1 MKKNNNGEFLTY
13 FPDHCFRYLDRTGN
27 NRPPISSLEKRDD
40 LNLLGYDAYFT
51 PNGFADF
58 KNNPSAIKE
67 NCTSLNGFFV
77 DIDGRKE
84 WSEIEE
90 IMKRLVPTFV
100 LETFHGYHCHWL
112 LDEPIYKNEVTA
124 EEWEEAM
131 TRWENLEQAIVDN
144 LKGDNNAKDI
154 PRILRVPS
162 SYYWEKGSGD
172 KYKEGVKGVPKIIGK
187 WKKVSCR
194 YTMEQIEE
202 AFPSMKKE
210 LSFIETPLGERT
222 KKFADAER
230 KDFFNRVNNTYPLAE
245 RDSFLKLISAK
256 PETLPAG
263 AGRNNA
269 LLITASLM
277 KQSGWTQASALE
289 HLQSVGWHGMESE
302 RGGWNEIQNT
312 VNSAFSKGYTYSFKN
327 EIISH
332 NMTPEEQSRIQDA
345 FASAVKQRKELDKIR
360 FADYEKELLLRFPY
374 LRRNTIGILYNYENG
389 VYRPVNDLDLKSMIL
404 RSLDE
409 DMLVNYRT
417 NKNVSD
423 KISCL
428 LSIIPKLNITEDE
441 GKIVNV
447 ENGLLNIYTK
457 DLMPHTPNFV
467 SLIQYPVYY
476 DPEAK
481 CPNWESCVADWMKG
495 PEQEEKTRLIKQFCG
510 YILSSSMLYDRA
522 LFMVGDG
529 GNGKS
534 TFIDTIS
541 KVIGPEATSH
551 IDLDGLYGQFG
562 MAGLVGKRLN
572 IIEEVRGNY
581 YESNKLKKLISGET
595 VTIDIKYKEQFTFKP
610 QAKFVFA
617 VNEMPRV
624 DDVSTATERRICA
637 VTFLNNYRK
646 NPNPKLRARVGGLG
660 DEVSGILNWMIEG
673 AIDLK
678 ETDNFIVTDEQTT
691 MLNEYR
697 EENSSVEGF
706 IKECIVL
713 DPEGSIE
720 TPDMYSEYKKWC
732 QSEGGR
738 KTKAKITFT
747 KEVKAF
753 GAKDTRF
760 TFKPREHSNS
770 EAAFVGVKLNPFWVK
785 QSSAWRGTG
794 FDD

>member
-1 MKKNNNGEFLTY
+1 MKKDTTQMLDC
-13 FPDHCFRYLDRTGN
+13 FPDHCYRYLDRTGA
-27 NRPPISSLEKRDD
+27 NRPPVSSATRRDD
-40 LNLLGYDAYFT
+40 LNVLGYDSYFT

-58 KNNPSAIKE
+58 KDNPSAIKE

-77 DIDGRKE
+77 DIDGRKD
-84 WSEIEE
+84 WGEIEGIIAKLE
-90 IMKRLVPTFV
+90 PTFV
-100 LETFHGYHCHWL
+100 LETFHGYHLHWL
-112 LDEPIYKNEVTA
+112 LDEPIYKNEVTK

-131 TRWENLEQAIVDN
+131 ARWERLEQDIVDN

-154 PRILRVPS
+154 PRILRVPN
-162 SYYWEKGSGD
+162 SYYWEKGSGE
-172 KYKEGVKGVPKIIGK
+172 KYKEGTKGVFQIIGK
-187 WKKVSCR
+187 HKNIACR
-194 YTMEQIEE
+194 YSMDTLEE
-202 AFPSMKKE
+202 AFPPVKRE
-210 LSFIETPLGERT
+210 LSFSETPLGERT

-230 KDFFNRVNNTYPLAE
+230 KDFFNRVNAEYPLTE
-245 RDSFLKLISAK
+245 RDSFKKLISAL
-256 PETLPAG
+256 PETLPNG

-269 LLITASLM
+269 LLVTASLM
-277 KQSGWTQASALE
+277 KQAGWTQAKVLE
-289 HLQSVGWHGMESE
+289 HLQKTGWHGLEME

-312 VNSAFSKGYTYSFKN
+312 VSSAFARGYTFGFKN
-327 EIISH
+327 EIIAH
-332 NMTPEEQSRIQDA
+332 NMTPEEQGKIQDA

-360 FADYEKELLLRFPY
+360 FADYEKELLLRYPF
-374 LRRNTIGILYNYENG
+374 LRRNEIGTLYEYQDG
-389 VYRPVNDLDLKSMIL
+389 VYTPVNDLDLRSKIF

-409 DMLVNYRT
+409 DMLVNYKT

-428 LSIIPKLNITEDE
+428 LSILPKLNITEDD
-441 GKIVNV
+441 GKIINV
-447 ENGLLNIYTK
+447 QNGLLNIYTK
-457 DLMPHTPNFV
+457 ELLPHTPNFV
-467 SLIQYPVYY
+467 SLIQYPVVY

-481 CPNWESCVADWMKG
+481 CPNWEQCVDDWMKG
-495 PEQEEKTRLIKQFCG
+495 PEQEVKTRLVKQFCG
-510 YILSSSMLYDRA
+510 YTLSSSMLFDRA

-534 TFIDTIS
+534 TFIDTIA
-541 KVIGPEATSH
+541 KVIGDKATSH

-595 VTIDIKYKEQFTFKP
+595 VTIDMKYKEQFTFKP

-646 NPNPKLRARVGGLG
+646 NPNPQLRAKAGGLG
-660 DEVSGILNWMIEG
+660 DELSGILNWMIEG

-678 ETDNFIVTDEQTT
+678 ANGNFVVTEEQTR
-691 MLNEYR
+691 MLAEYR

-713 DPEGSIE
+713 APEESIE
-720 TPDMYSEYKKWC
+720 TPDLYLEYKKWC
-732 QSEGGR
+732 QSDGGR

-747 KEVKAF
+747 KEMKAY
-753 GAKDTRF
+753 GAKDDRF
-760 TFKPREHSNS
+760 TFAPRQYGAD
-770 EAAFVGVKLNPFWVK
+770 EAKFVGIKLSPHWTAQTRDKTWDN
-785 QSSAWRGTG
+785 TG
-794 FDD
+794 F

>member
-1 MKKNNNGEFLTY
+1 MKKDTTQMLEC
-13 FPDHCFRYLDRTGN
+13 FPDHCYRYLDRTGA
-27 NRPPISSLEKRDD
+27 NRTPVSSATRRDD
-40 LNLLGYDAYFT
+40 LNAIGYDSYFT
-51 PNGFADF
+51 PNGFANF
-58 KNNPSAIKE
+58 KDNPSAIKE
-67 NCTSLNGFFV
+67 NCTSLNSFFV

-84 WSEIEE
+84 WSEIEG
-90 IMKRLVPTFV
+90 IIKRLEPTFV

-112 LDEPIYKNEVTA
+112 LDEAIYKNEVTA
-124 EEWEEAM
+124 EEWALAM
-131 TRWENLEQAIVDN
+131 ARWERLEQNIVDN
-144 LKGDNNAKDI
+144 LKADNNAKDI
-154 PRILRVPS
+154 PRILRVPNS
-162 SYYWEKGSGD
+162 FYWEKGCGEL
-172 KYKEGVKGVPKIIGK
+172 YKKGTKDIFKITGK
-187 WKKVSCR
+187 WKNLACR
-194 YTMEQIEE
+194 YTMQTLEE
-202 AFPSMKKE
+202 AFPPTKRE

-230 KDFFNRVNNTYPLAE
+230 KDFFNRVNAEYPLTE
-245 RDSFLKLISAK
+245 RDSFNKLISAE
-256 PETLPAG
+256 PETIPAG

-269 LLITASLM
+269 LLVTASLM
-277 KQSGWTQASALE
+277 KQAGWTQTQALE
-289 HLQSVGWHGMESE
+289 HLQKTGWHGMEIE

-332 NMTPEEQSRIQDA
+332 NMTPDEQSKIQDA

-374 LRRNTIGILYNYENG
+374 LRRNEIGILYDYRKG
-389 VYRPVNDLDLKSMIL
+389 VYVPVSDLDLRSMIL

-417 NKNVSD
+417 TKNVND
-423 KISCL
+423 KIACL
-428 LSIIPKLNITEDE
+428 LSIIPKLNITEDD

-447 ENGLLNIYTK
+447 VNGLLNIYTK
-457 DLMPHTPNFV
+457 ELLPHTPNFV
-467 SLIQYPVYY
+467 SLIQYPVVYN
-476 DPEAK
+476 PEAK
-481 CPNWESCVADWMKG
+481 CPNWDKCVADWMKG
-495 PEQEEKTRLIKQFCG
+495 PEQEEKTRLVKQFCG

-541 KVIGPEATSH
+541 GVIGADATSH

-581 YESNKLKKLISGET
+581 YESNKLKKLISGER
-595 VTIDIKYKEQFTFKP
+595 VTIDMKYKEQFTFKP

-646 NPNPKLRARVGGLG
+646 NPNPKLRASVGGLG
-660 DEVSGILNWMIEG
+660 EEASGILNWMIEG

-678 ETDNFIVTDEQTT
+678 EKDNFIVTGEQTR

-713 DPEGSIE
+713 DPEQSIE
-720 TPDMYSEYKKWC
+720 TPDLYSEYKKWC
-732 QSEGGR
+732 ASDGGR

-747 KEVKAF
+747 KEMKAY
-753 GAKDTRF
+753 GAKEDRF
-760 TFKPREHSNS
+760 TFEPRRFGDA
-770 EAAFVGVKLNPFWVK
+770 EAKFVGMKLNPLWK
-785 QSSAWRGTG
+785 NQGTNSWG
-794 FDD
+794 DFK

>member
-1 MKKNNNGEFLTY
+1 MNKDNTQMLDC
-13 FPDHCFRYLDRTGN
+13 FPDHCYRYLDRTGA
-27 NRPPISSLEKRDD
+27 NRPPVSSATIRED
-40 LNLLGYDAYFT
+40 LSVLGYDSYFT

-58 KNNPSAIKE
+58 KTNPSAVKE

-84 WSEIEE
+84 WSEIEGIIKKLE
-90 IMKRLVPTFV
+90 PTFV

-112 LDEPIYKNEVTA
+112 LDEPIYKNEVTK

-131 TRWENLEQAIVDN
+131 ARWERLEQSIVDN

-154 PRILRVPS
+154 PRILRVPN

-172 KYKEGVKGVPKIIGK
+172 KYKEGTKDTFKITGK
-187 WKKVSCR
+187 WKNIACR
-194 YTMEQIEE
+194 YTMETLEE
-202 AFPSMKKE
+202 AFPPMKRE
-210 LSFIETPLGERT
+210 LSFIETPLGART
-222 KKFADAER
+222 AKFADAER
-230 KDFFNRVNNTYPLAE
+230 RDFFNRVNAEYPLTD
-245 RDSFLKLISAK
+245 RDSFNKLISAE
-256 PETLPAG
+256 PETIPNG

-269 LLITASLM
+269 LLVTASLM
-277 KQSGWTQASALE
+277 KQAGWTQAKALE
-289 HLQSVGWHGMESE
+289 HLQKVGWHGMEIE

-332 NMTPEEQSRIQDA
+332 NMTPDEQSRIQDA

-360 FADYEKELLLRFPY
+360 FADYEKELLLRFPF
-374 LRRNTIGILYNYENG
+374 LRRNEIGTLYDYRKG
-389 VYRPVNDLDLKSMIL
+389 VYVPVSDLDLQSMIL

-428 LSIIPKLNITEDE
+428 LSIIPKLNITEDD

-457 DLMPHTPNFV
+457 ELLPHTPNFV
-467 SLIQYPVYY
+467 SLIQYPVVY

-481 CPNWESCVADWMKG
+481 CPNWEKCVLDWMKG

-541 KVIGPEATSH
+541 KVIGPNATSH

-595 VTIDIKYKEQFTFKP
+595 VTIDQKYKEQFTFKP

-646 NPNPKLRARVGGLG
+646 NPNARLRASVGGLG
-660 DEVSGILNWMIEG
+660 DELSGILNWMIEG

-678 ETDNFIVTDEQTT
+678 EKDNFIVTGEQTR

-713 DPEGSIE
+713 DPDESIE
-720 TPDMYSEYKKWC
+720 TPDLYSEYKKWC
-732 QSEGGR
+732 ASDGGR

-747 KEVKAF
+747 KEMKAY
-753 GAKDTRF
+753 GAKEDRF
-760 TFKPREHSNS
+760 TFQARKFGDA
-770 EAAFVGVKLNPFWVK
+770 EAKFVGMKLNPLWTNQGNNWSKDFN
-785 QSSAWRGTG
+785 R
-794 FDD
+794 